1 MRHFVGVGA
10 CYLDTILCVSHYP
23 SEDEKLRALSTS
35 TRRGGNCPNT
45 LEVLRD
51 LLQSVDAPTT
61 LHLVAVL
68 PSRQSSATGKIE
80 ESLGSGVS
88 LQACLFREEYHNPP
102 SSYIIRSLA
111 TDSRTIINYNDL
123 PEMSYDEFSRAADAL
138 SAEDTW
144 YHFEGRIPDVTLQCM
159 KYLRRLHAG
168 IYISVELEK
177 PARDGLQE
185 LVPEADV
192 VFYSK
197 GWATGN
203 GYNDAEECLRAQA
216 KLAPN
221 ALLLCCTW
229 GEQGSYALEPRT
241 DAYCGTAA
249 FHPEGSRVIDTI
261 GAGDTFIAGILYT
274 FLGGHKTWSLAQKL
288 AFANRL
294 AGFKVV
300 QEGFSGLSGRMQL
313 RP

>member
-10 CYLDTILCVSHYP
+10 CYLDTILWSVLIMNTTCALLTMVRSVSHYP

-144 YHFEGRIPDVTLQCM
+144 YHFEVPMI
-159 KYLRRLHAG
+159 
-168 IYISVELEK
+168 LE
-177 PARDGLQE
+177 
-185 LVPEADV
+185 
-192 VFYSK
+192 S
-197 GWATGN
+197 
-203 GYNDAEECLRAQA
+203 
-216 KLAPN
+216 
-221 ALLLCCTW
+221 
-229 GEQGSYALEPRT
+229 
-241 DAYCGTAA
+241 
-249 FHPEGSRVIDTI
+249 
-261 GAGDTFIAGILYT
+261 
-274 FLGGHKTWSLAQKL
+274 
-288 AFANRL
+288 
-294 AGFKVV
+294 
-300 QEGFSGLSGRMQL
+300 
-313 RP
+313 